1 MAEYINTIGMTLT
14 ISSLSVCLT
23 SMDFG
28 LFEMNPKIDTTCFG
42 NTEWKTAIP
51 AILADVPDL
60 TAGFNLDP
68 AEVPTLLLEKGVN
81 QLISITFSDA
91 TTSTLSFWGYLSGV
105 NISAG
110 QVDGLV
116 TGSLTITATNTNGSD
131 VETGPTF
138 A

>member
-1 MAEYINTIGMTLT
+1 MAEYINTIGMSLTL
-14 ISSLSVCLT
+14 SSLSVCLT

-51 AILADVPDL
+51 AVLADVPDV

-68 AEVPTLLLEKGVN
+68 AEVPTLLAEKGVN
-81 QLISITFSDA
+81 QSISITFSDA
-91 TTSTLSFWGYLSGV
+91 TTSTLTFWGYLSSV
-105 NISAG
+105 TISAG
-110 QVDGLV
+110 EVDGLV
-116 TGSLTITATNTNGSD
+116 TGSITIVATNVNGSD
-131 VETGPTF
+131 TETGPTF